1 MCTFNVGMRILTPG
15 SPHATVGNGPSQCR
29 LDVKQG
35 PDHALYY
42 SDTTGIHRLG

>member
-1 MCTFNVGMRILTPG
+1 MLIITPG
-15 SPHATVGNGPSQCR
+15 NPHADASPGPSQCR

-42 SDTTGIHRLG
+42 SDTDHIYRLAQ